1 MELKLSDV
9 DLQALA
15 EKIAPLIN
23 TTQPEPD
30 WAKLKD
36 VRDDL
41 FAGKSPAWIRLFIF
55 DSFPEVQIENN
66 PQGWVRGFMEKGTLR
81 EFIFQPLG
89 SGCENTMMKSTGTKR
104 YRGGQPND

>member
-1 MELKLSDV
+1 MQLTLSDV

-15 EKIAPLIN
+15 EQIAPLIN

-41 FAGKSPAWIRLFIF
+41 FAGKPPAWIRLYVF
-55 DSFPEVQIENN
+55 DAFPEVQIEN
-66 PQGWVRGFMEKGTLR
+66 
-81 EFIFQPLG
+81 
-89 SGCENTMMKSTGTKR
+89 
-104 YRGGQPND
+104 GQPGAWVKGVHGQGNVTRIYLPTARKWMHEHHDDIDWTARLP